1 MNCVSKLRTSA
12 LPGNASGI
20 ARITGMPVAVAFAMT
35 DSRYGMRRY
44 RNASH
49 LRQIA
54 STSGPNAHG
63 SRSPMPCTRMCEQ
76 NTVACSQRT

>member
-1 MNCVSKLRTSA
+1 MS
-12 LPGNASGI
+12 
-20 ARITGMPVAVAFAMT
+20 
-35 DSRYGMRRY
+35 RY

-54 STSGPNAHG
+54 SISGPNTHG

-76 NTVACSQRT
+76 KTVACSQRT